1 MTYSRADKKSIRYF
15 LKRLDGFLEAD
26 DLKMAAFDRTVQRF
40 AKRFGPKIAIIDF
53 KYFDERRLKKVRR
66 EIEKQERLQ
75 NFGYLQ
81 NLDKLEVICLS
92 YIAIRELAKLEK
104 SKFLFEDN
112 YLLYC
117 HCGNSKNDR
126 QIIIWLSLDDRVVEL
141 KIKTT

>member
-1 MTYSRADKKSIRYF
+1 MTFSRNDKKSIRYF

-26 DLKMAAFDRTVQRF
+26 DLKIAIFDRTLQRF
-40 AKRFGPKIAIIDF
+40 TKRFSPKIAIIDF

-75 NFGYLQ
+75 NFGYFQ
-81 NLDKLEVICLS
+81 NLSKLELICLN
-92 YIAIRELAKLEK
+92 YIEIRKLNSLEK

-117 HCGNSKNDR
+117 HFGNSRNDR
-126 QIIIWLSLDDRVVEL
+126 QIITWLSLDDRIVEL
-141 KIKTT
+141 KIKVQ